1 MTGVQTPL
9 QSGSL
14 ASACQSC
21 ALGGGLIASLS
32 AALAGNGASR
42 AQAIRLRAT
51 MMRWVRFNMAT
62 KITGSHS
69 GCQSF
74 GAPARLVHRPVIRST
89 GPLYEAPARYTKGAH
104 SSFELHAE
112 AAMDPRVA
120 LEVLRDGLGTD
131 ILDAQVRE
139 RLRIE
144 LETGVI
150 GREHQAAGRAQQL
163 QRPANYD
170 HMIAL
175 HVQHSLHAFGIG
187 ESRRIHEDQIEA
199 RPFGLLFLQP
209 LQTVCAVQLVLGV
222 AKAVEQ

>member
-21 ALGGGLIASLS
+21 ALGAALIASLS
-32 AALAGNGASR
+32 AAWAGNGASR

-51 MMRWVRFNMAT
+51 TMRLMRFNMGHEDNR
-62 KITGSHS
+62 I
-69 GCQSF
+69 
-74 GAPARLVHRPVIRST
+74 APRLPIICCT
-89 GPLYEAPARYTKGAH
+89 GPLFEAPAPLIESAH
-104 SSFELHAE
+104 SSLELHAE
-112 AAMDPRVA
+112 ASVDPRVA
-120 LEVLRDGLGTD
+120 LEVLRDGLGAD
-131 ILDAQVRE
+131 ILDAQIRE
-139 RLRIE
+139 RLRVE
-144 LETGVI
+144 LEAGVI
-150 GREHQAAGRAQQL
+150 GREHEAAGRAQQL
-163 QRPANYD
+163 QGPANHA

-199 RPFGLLFLQP
+199 RAFGLLFLQP
-209 LQTVCAVQLVLGV
+209 PQTVRAVQLVLGI

>member
-21 ALGGGLIASLS
+21 ALRGGLIASLS

-42 AQAIRLRAT
+42 AQAIRPAAT
-51 MMRWVRFNMAT
+51 MMRLMRFPMGREDNR
-62 KITGSHS
+62 I
-69 GCQSF
+69 
-74 GAPARLVHRPVIRST
+74 APRLPIICCTARYRSA
-89 GPLYEAPARYTKGAH
+89 GPLFESAN

-112 AAMDPRVA
+112 ATMDPRMA
-120 LEVLRDGLGTD
+120 LEVLRDGSGAD

-139 RLRIE
+139 RFRVE

-163 QRPANYD
+163 QRPANHA

-175 HVQHSLHAFGIG
+175 HVEHSLHAFGVG
-187 ESRRIHEDQIEA
+187 ESRRIHEDQIEP
-199 RPFGLLFLQP
+199 RPFGLFLLQP
-209 LQTVCAVQLVLGV
+209 LQTVRAVQLVSGV
-222 AKAVEQ
+222 AK